1 MCFVPGFS
9 PYHVFLCL
17 LVFSR
22 QAAQGSATAIAA
34 AKTDYEAKNADA
46 VAAHNAKQAEK
57 AASASS
63 SAKDTEGS
71 SESNNEASEYEQILE
86 AAAGSAQ
93 QAGDLDALH
102 EYFGQVLYCT
112 TFRIRYFPIRLFMH

>member
-1 MCFVPGFS
+1 MS
-9 PYHVFLCL
+9 PRL
-17 LVFSR
+17 FSR

-46 VAAHNAKQAEK
+46 VAAHHAKQAEK
-57 AASASS
+57 AAAASS
-63 SAKDTEGS
+63 SAKDKEGS
-71 SESNNEASEYEQILE
+71 AESNVEASEYEQILE

-102 EYFGQVLYCT
+102 EYFGQVLYCIALLSACVISRFVCLCIDVT
-112 TFRIRYFPIRLFMH
+112 HFQ